1 MTFSLPRIYPITDAN
16 VSGLSHAEQ
25 VSRLIDGGATLIQL
39 RDKHSLPKDFL
50 REAGAALEVARRNNV
65 RVIINDRVDIA
76 LALDADGVHLGQ
88 SDMPVDA
95 ARALLGPE
103 SIIGTSTHN
112 LAQVQLA
119 SALPVNY
126 IAFGPIF
133 DTHTK
138 SDHEPVIGLDQ
149 LSMAK
154 QILPETPLVAIG
166 GIAGD
171 NFLEALRA
179 GADSVAVI
187 SHLLSEP
194 AQIAQ
199 KLKQMTAPS
208 RR

>member
-1 MTFSLPRIYPITDAN
+1 MTFRLPRIYPITDIT

-25 VSRLIDGGATLIQL
+25 VSRLIDGGAALIQL
-39 RDKHSLPKDFL
+39 RDKHSWPKDFL
-50 REAGAALEVARRNNV
+50 REAEAALEIARRNNV

-95 ARALLGPE
+95 ARALLGSE
-103 SIIGTSTHN
+103 SIIGFSAHN
-112 LAQVQLA
+112 IAQVERA

-138 SDHEPVIGLDQ
+138 SDHEPVVGLPQ
-149 LSMAK
+149 LSVAK
-154 QILPETPLVAIG
+154 QILTETPLVAIG

-171 NFLEALRA
+171 NFLETLRA
-179 GADSVAVI
+179 GADSVAII

-194 AQIAQ
+194 AKIAQ
-199 KLKQMTAPS
+199 KLKQMRA
-208 RR
+208 RLRG

>member
-1 MTFSLPRIYPITDAN
+1 MTFRLPRIYPITDTS

-25 VSRLIDGGATLIQL
+25 VRRLIDGGATLIQL
-39 RDKHSLPKDFL
+39 RDKHSSPKDFL
-50 REAGAALEVARRNNV
+50 REAEAALEIARRNNV
-65 RVIINDRVDIA
+65 RIIINDRVDIA
-76 LALDADGVHLGQ
+76 LALDADGVHLGR

-112 LAQVQLA
+112 IAQVERA

-138 SDHEPVIGLDQ
+138 SDHEPVVGLPQ
-149 LSMAK
+149 LSVAK

-171 NFLEALRA
+171 NFPQALRA
-179 GADSVAVI
+179 GADSVAII

-194 AQIAQ
+194 AKIAQ
-199 KLKQMTAPS
+199 KLKQMTALS
-208 RR
+208 RG